1 MKNKNK
7 ANNLPNRKNK
17 PVLKFK
23 DGQTLE
29 QVTEKLIRDYLLR
42 CYSNVSKQ
50 YLPIAEMTPEV
61 GVDYLLKLKKDGK
74 VKIEFETIGER
85 IMCSITPVN

>member
-7 ANNLPNRKNK
+7 VNNLPNRKNK
-17 PVLKFK
+17 SMLKFK
-23 DGQTLE
+23 DGQTQE
-29 QVTEKLIRDYLLR
+29 QVIEKLVRDYLLR
-42 CYSNVSKQ
+42 CYSNISKQ
-50 YLPIAEMTPEV
+50 YLPIAEMTPEE

>member
-1 MKNKNK
+1 M
-7 ANNLPNRKNK
+7 
-17 PVLKFK
+17 LKFK
-23 DGQTLE
+23 DDQTLE

-50 YLPIAEMTPEV
+50 YLPIADMKPEE

-85 IMCSITPVN
+85 VMCSITPVK

>member
-1 MKNKNK
+1 M
-7 ANNLPNRKNK
+7 
-17 PVLKFK
+17 LKFK
-23 DGQTLE
+23 DGQTQE
-29 QVTEKLIRDYLLR
+29 QVIEKLVRDYLLR
-42 CYSNVSKQ
+42 CYSKISKQ
-50 YLPIAEMTPEV
+50 YLPIAEMTPEE